1 MLNKKGNLMTKNS
14 DKKEI
19 LTTVR
24 AKRRNYT
31 RPLVSMVVVVAVG
44 VLGYKLWENPKLLEQ
59 ARDMLFKR
67 EVKADVYQP
76 QIDALVQQVNSLQA
90 DLSMVRGK
98 AENPDFSDMNKR
110 IEAIEQV
117 NLNTIKSK
125 ADMETVLGLVVRMD
139 KAENKISDLA
149 KVTNKSALVLMSAML
164 VKDAAER
171 GGEFVYEAE
180 VLNEIVKDNIKVA
193 KELKFINEI
202 ALTGIATK
210 EELQNSFADVYAEKY
225 AKVVEEIAPKDWKER
240 IYYQINK
247 IIKIQ
252 KVSEENS
259 KEKFS
264 EEDRAWSVVSDF
276 VSKGEIKRAVGIA
289 KKPLNE
295 DMLKNEKFMEWFE
308 KASNYSDFYD
318 AISRISANSLAVM
331 KVEFLNNVK

>member
-1 MLNKKGNLMTKNS
+1 MTKNS
-14 DKKEI
+14 DKKEN
-19 LTTVR
+19 LATVK
-24 AKRRNYT
+24 ANRRNYT
-31 RPLVSMVVVVAVG
+31 KPLVSMVVVVAIG
-44 VLGYKLWENPKLLEQ
+44 ILGYKLWENPKLLEQ
-59 ARDMLFKR
+59 AKEMLFESKQQEDGYQAQIDKLNQ
-67 EVKADVYQP
+67 EVKS
-76 QIDALVQQVNSLQA
+76 IQA
-90 DLSMVRGK
+90 DLYMVRGK
-98 AENPDFSDMNKR
+98 AENPDFSDMIKR

-139 KAENKISDLA
+139 KAEGKIDDLA

-180 VLNEIVKDNIKVA
+180 VLSEIVKDNKKID
-193 KELKFINEI
+193 KELKLINEI
-202 ALTGIATK
+202 ALTGITTK
-210 EELQNSFADVYAEKY
+210 EELQDGFADIYAEKY
-225 AKVVEEIAPKDWKER
+225 AKVAEEIEPKNWKDR

-247 IIKIQ
+247 IIKVQ
-252 KVSEENS
+252 KANEENS

-276 VSKGEIKRAVGIA
+276 VSKGEIKRAVAIA

-295 DMLKNEKFMEWFE
+295 DMMKNDKFIGWLDLAEKY
-308 KASNYSDFYD
+308 NGFYD

>member
-1 MLNKKGNLMTKNS
+1 ML
-14 DKKEI
+14 
-19 LTTVR
+19 
-24 AKRRNYT
+24 
-31 RPLVSMVVVVAVG
+31 VVVAVAG
-44 VLGYKLWENPKLLEQ
+44 LGYKFYENP
-59 ARDMLFKR
+59 
-67 EVKADVYQP
+67 
-76 QIDALVQQVNSLQA
+76 QIVQQVKEMMFKDEVKTDIYQSQIDKLSQELRDLQA

-98 AENPDFSDMNKR
+98 AENPDFSNMNKKL
-110 IEAIEQV
+110 EDMEQF

-125 ADMETVLGLVVRMD
+125 ADVETVLGLVVRMD
-139 KAENKISDLA
+139 KAEAKISDLA

-180 VLNEIVKDNIKVA
+180 VLSEIVKGNTKIA
-193 KELKFINEI
+193 NELKLVNEV
-202 ALTGIATK
+202 ALTGIPTR
-210 EELQNSFADVYAEKY
+210 EELQGNFADIYAEKY
-225 AKVVEEIAPKDWKER
+225 KEVAEEIEPKNWKDR

-252 KVSEENS
+252 KSNEENS
-259 KEKFS
+259 KVKFS

-289 KKPLNE
+289 QKPLNE
-295 DMLKNEKFMEWFE
+295 DMLKNENFKAWLDRAE
-308 KASNYSDFYD
+308 KYSDFYD

>member
-1 MLNKKGNLMTKNS
+1 MAKDS
-14 DKKEI
+14 DKKES
-19 LTTVR
+19 LATVK

-31 RPLVSMVVVVAVG
+31 KPAVSLIVIVAIG
-44 VLGYKLWENPKLLEQ
+44 VFGYKLWENPKLLEQ
-59 ARDMLFKR
+59 ARDMLFKS
-67 EVKADVYQP
+67 EVKEDIYQP
-76 QIDALVQQVNSLQA
+76 QIDALMQQVRSLQA

-139 KAENKISDLA
+139 KAEGKISDLA
-149 KVTNKSALVLMSAML
+149 KVTNKSALTLMSAML

-171 GGEFVYEAE
+171 GGEFLYEAE
-180 VLNEIVKDNIKVA
+180 VLSEIVKGNGKIA
-193 KELKFINEI
+193 KELELINKI
-202 ALTGIATK
+202 APVGIATK
-210 EELQNSFADVYAEKY
+210 EELQNEFADIYAEKY
-225 AKVVEEIAPKDWKER
+225 TKIAQELEPKDWKER

-247 IIKIQ
+247 IIKI
-252 KVSEENS
+252 KKNGDNKA
-259 KEKFS
+259 KESFS

-276 VSKGEIKRAVGIA
+276 VTKGEIKRAVGIA

-295 DMLKNEKFMEWFE
+295 DMLKNEKFITWLD

-318 AISRISANSLAVM
+318 AVSRISANSLAVM